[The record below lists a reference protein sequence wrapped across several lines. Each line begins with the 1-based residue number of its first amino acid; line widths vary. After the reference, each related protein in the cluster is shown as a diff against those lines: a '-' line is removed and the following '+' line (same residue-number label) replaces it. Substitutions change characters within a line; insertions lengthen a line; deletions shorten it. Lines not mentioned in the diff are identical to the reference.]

1 MPTLLYPPWSLK
13 KKKLAR
19 KGRPGPACRAL
30 EWLSPGAGAWPR
42 GAGGCL
48 PSSRPLSPSP
58 PAAPLTRSLCSS
70 ESATHLL
77 SPHCLYLFSMLTT
90 NLVAGNHTC
99 LFSPGL
105 CGSRPRHVSAG
116 PHSAA
121 HTPGCR
127 LSRGNIF
134 RPFRLL
140 VEFLSLWVGLR
151 FPLSCRLLAGD
162 HVAPRGHP
170 RSLPCDPLHGSLTL
184 PILLHLCV

>member
-1 MPTLLYPPWSLK
+1 MPTLLYPPWNFLK
-13 KKKLAR
+13 KSSQERADLAQ
-19 KGRPGPACRAL
+19 PAGL
-30 EWLSPGAGAWPR
+30 WS
-42 GAGGCL
+42 GCL
-48 PSSRPLSPSP
+48 PGLGPGPGVQGGASPPPGRCPPSP

-90 NLVAGNHTC
+90 NLVAGNHTY

-121 HTPGCR
+121 HTPRCR

-151 FPLSCRLLAGD
+151 SPLSCRLLAGD

-170 RSLPCDPLHGSLTL
+170 RSLPCDPLHRSLTL
-184 PILLHLCV
+184 PIFLHLCV